1 MRYFLRP
8 SRSRGRSTQHLRCDV
23 VGSTAHSYQVY
34 WVDTQIR
41 GRQASDQGPCWA
53 QQKARAASAAALG
66 QQRGG
71 RRQRRRALQTLP
83 INVSRCWVTW
93 RRRTTATV
101 EWASQEALSP
111 RISCG
116 KVRPIDNGKALP
128 ESSPVLWPVKVPNC
142 PEEVKKGW
150 HWCIASADSAM
161 ALLEQGRCSPAQ
173 ALVECSLCLGGVA
186 DDVVVPGGRVDEGP
200 TVGPSGGCF
209 VGADLDVLFLWRS
222 DQN

>member
-71 RRQRRRALQTLP
+71 RRQRRRALQTVAKWLIP
-83 INVSRCWVTW
+83 WD
-93 RRRTTATV
+93 ATLREHMPPTVAAVAANKRFSLLGDV
-101 EWASQEALSP
+101 EE
-111 RISCG
+111 
-116 KVRPIDNGKALP
+116 
-128 ESSPVLWPVKVPNC
+128 
-142 PEEVKKGW
+142 
-150 HWCIASADSAM
+150 
-161 ALLEQGRCSPAQ
+161 
-173 ALVECSLCLGGVA
+173 A
-186 DDVVVPGGRVDEGP
+186 DDSNCRVGIARGP
-200 TVGPSGGCF
+200 FTK
-209 VGADLDVLFLWRS
+209 DQLW
-222 DQN
+222 QGQAN